1 MGTEEAKSAT
11 PKSTEEAVLKIV
23 YPMMRKYRRFTAIC
37 AIVLVILTGASFVL
51 SLLIAKGQLD
61 KLQQDINNISTTTKT
76 NLLQIMP
83 TWNKYV
89 IQEASDEELIL
100 TTDTFEKMKAMEDS
114 TQNKS
119 AIDALIIALNEA
131 AGKRLEKA
139 ISTSVSK
146 KSGQKETKVPLS
158 VVELS
163 LKTDTATEQQQ
174 AAPAAERLSF
184 VVLESWTTT
193 PSPSR
198 FQSSTYAPLRTFGL
212 YRYNASD
219 NKGNFIHAVTVGR
232 GIAADQTDELKQRR
246 DAARQI
252 QRDAFIWT
260 PKKTWTGGDVLVAPQ
275 GSGN

>member
-1 MGTEEAKSAT
+1 MGTEKAKSAA
-11 PKSTEEAVLKIV
+11 PKSAEEAVMEIV
-23 YPMMRKYRRFTAIC
+23 YPMMRKYRRFTGIC
-37 AIVLVILTGASFVL
+37 AIVLVILTGAGFVL
-51 SLLIAKGQLD
+51 SLLIAKGQLE

-89 IQEASDEELIL
+89 IKEATDEELIL
-100 TTDTFEKMKAMEDS
+100 TTDTFEKMKAMES
-114 TQNKS
+114 GSQNKS

-139 ISTSVSK
+139 ISTSVSNK
-146 KSGQKETKVPLS
+146 AGHKETKVPLS

-163 LKTDTATEQQQ
+163 LKTDTATEQVPVVPEAQ
-174 AAPAAERLSF
+174 RLSF

-193 PSPSR
+193 PSPSH
-198 FQSSTYAPLRTFGL
+198 FQGSTYALLRQYGL

-219 NKGNFIHAVTVGR
+219 NKGNFINAVTVGK
-232 GIAADQTDELKQRR
+232 GINAEQTDQLKQRR

-260 PKKTWTGGDVLVAPQ
+260 PKKTWTGGDELVAPQ
-275 GSGN
+275 GDGN